1 MAKVIV
7 MPKLGLT
14 MTEGTVSKW
23 LKGEGDAVKDGE
35 DLFEVETDKLTNT
48 IKATESGTLLKIVAA
63 EGETVACLKP
73 VAVIGEPG
81 EDYAALLGGEAPA
94 APKVTEAAAAAVASA
109 VAAGGA
115 AVRAAGERVLAS
127 PAAKKLAKSLGID
140 IALVAGTG
148 PKGRV
153 TEEDVKNYRP
163 AEAAPAAA
171 PEEPK
176 VKASPLAAKVAADV
190 GVDLKDVPAHG
201 RVLAAD
207 ILAAVQKGASAP
219 AEEKPREETVPM
231 NGMRKAIA
239 RNMLN
244 SHMTSPTVTFNLGVD
259 MTELKK
265 LREQLKS
272 EDIKVSYTDILVK
285 VVAVALTEFPL
296 LNCSVEDNK
305 IIYKHYVNMGVA
317 VALDNGL
324 VVPNVPDADKK
335 SLTEIS
341 AEVKE
346 LAKLAR
352 EGGLPMDR
360 LTGGTFTIT
369 NLGMYGIESFS
380 PIINQPEVAIL
391 GVNTMEDKV
400 VVVDG
405 EICVR
410 PIMNLSLTADHRV
423 VDGSVAAQFL
433 QRIKKLM
440 EKPALLLA

>member
-48 IKATESGTLLKIVAA
+48 IKATDSGTLLKIVAA

-140 IALVAGTG
+140 ITLVAGTG

-163 AEAAPAAA
+163 SEPAPAAA

-317 VALDNGL
+317 VALDN
-324 VVPNVPDADKK
+324 ADKK